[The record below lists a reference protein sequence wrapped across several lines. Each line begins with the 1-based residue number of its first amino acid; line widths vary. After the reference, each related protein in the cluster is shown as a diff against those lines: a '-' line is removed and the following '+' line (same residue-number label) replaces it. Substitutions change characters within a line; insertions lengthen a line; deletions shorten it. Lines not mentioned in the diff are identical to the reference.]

1 MAEQERPGLIEG
13 IRMTYRLTKKT
24 DKAIPWIL
32 LGTFVGAFVVG
43 FALFYLLPGGWLWM
57 RIVGGILVGTLATM
71 VMLTRRST
79 KSMYAQLEGSPAAA
93 GRALQMLRR
102 GWITDTTPV
111 AFTKQQDLVFRVVGP
126 PGVILVAEGNPN
138 RVKTLLA
145 SERRRHERV
154 VADVP
159 VVDVLVGNG
168 DGEVP
173 LPKLTR
179 TLTKMKRVVKPAEI
193 TDIQSRLRA
202 LDASGRNMPIP
213 KGPVPTSM
221 KGQRGNLRGR

>member
-1 MAEQERPGLIEG
+1 MAEQERPGLIKG
-13 IRMTYRLTKKT
+13 IRMTYRLTKET
-24 DKAIPWIL
+24 DKLIAWIL
-32 LGTFVGAFVVG
+32 LASFIGGFVVG
-43 FALFYLLPGGWLWM
+43 FAVFYLLPGGWLWLQ
-57 RIVGGILVGTLATM
+57 IIGGIMVGLITTTM
-71 VMLTRRST
+71 VLTRRST
-79 KSMYAQLEGSPAAA
+79 KSMYSQLEGTPAAA

-111 AFTKQQDLVFRVVGP
+111 AFNKQQDLVFRVVGP
-126 PGVILVAEGNPN
+126 PGVILVGEGNPN
-138 RVKTLLA
+138 RIKTLLA

-159 VVDVLVGNG
+159 VTEVTVGHNEG
-168 DGEVP
+168 DVP

-179 TLTKMKRVVKPAEI
+179 TLTKMKRVVRPAEI

-202 LDASGRNMPIP
+202 LDASGRNLPIP